1 MNGVLLNTV
10 LRTALQFYT
19 RTRLQRWMLAAT
31 LLLFTAQFLAA
42 RRACPCP
49 ASFSVWPFL
58 LGGLTIGAAA
68 TTLISA
74 AWDFRRISALRTV
87 FLIPQSR
94 LKLAAGLFLAQ
105 LIAAAAVTAV
115 VTGLVMLVGHA
126 QPPPPLAWGTPRG
139 TFEMLF
145 GCALFS
151 VVLLQVMTG
160 PSRVLSVASLAP
172 LTLLAIR
179 GDLFIQ
185 PQILGMPKADVLALA
200 GTLAWLLFAA
210 WYVLAWRPSAPGAV
224 WRRGGRPA
232 AARVQGWVQ
241 AQVPASRNLAIQV
254 SLLGQPS
261 VLRVCRQQLAV
272 WLGYHLFIVGMFSA
286 MKLLVGQH
294 TFPADYSMAIIVLLY
309 APVIGVNVIASALA
323 RGSRRLWLCSGESRT
338 MLYTAAERLAWRSLA
353 LLGMPAIGL
362 ALIEIRFLPHA
373 GIDMLFAL
381 AVCITVAPGA
391 LYLGLLSFQRRL
403 NRSLLALTLVAF
415 SALLGG
421 LLAETPQGRAL
432 LWIAPLALVALATM
446 LRTLARRRWR
456 GIDWLRFRAA
466 REKSPFALRRI

>member
-94 LKLAAGLFLAQ
+94 LKLAAGLFLAH

-172 LTLLAIR
+172 LTLLVLR
-179 GDLFIQ
+179 SDLFVQ
-185 PQILGMPKADVLALA
+185 PRIFGLPKADVVALA
-200 GTLAWLLFAA
+200 GTLAWLLFAV
-210 WYVLAWRPSAPGAV
+210 WYVLAWRPAAPGAG
-224 WRRGGRPA
+224 WRRSGIRA
-232 AARVQGWVQ
+232 AARVQ
-241 AQVPASRNLAIQV
+241 AQVPASRNSAIQV

-261 VLRVCRQQLAV
+261 LLRVCRQQLAV

-286 MKLLVGQH
+286 MKLLVARH
-294 TFPADYSMAIIVLLY
+294 TFPADYSMGIIVLLY

-323 RGSRRLWLCSGESRT
+323 LGSRRLWLCSGESRT

-353 LLGMPAIGL
+353 LMGMPAIGL
-362 ALIEIRFLPHA
+362 ALIEIRILPHA
-373 GIDMLFAL
+373 GIDMLFTL
-381 AVCITVAPGA
+381 AVCVTVAPGA
-391 LYLGLLSFQRRL
+391 LYLGLLNFQRRL
-403 NRSLLALTLVAF
+403 NLSLLALTFVAS

-421 LLAETPQGRAL
+421 LFAESPQGRAL
-432 LWIAPLALVALATM
+432 LWIAPLALVALATV
-446 LRTLARRRWR
+446 LRTVARRRWR

-466 REKSPFALRRI
+466 REKPPFALRRA